1 MAIQSLTSTPS
12 PSASPTDLSSRD
24 GSTTPL
30 IPAFLIA
37 GILLAI
43 IATMFG
49 WRRVLRNRT
58 LGVVD
63 FDMDGGVGLP
73 AMNLTGPGHQHHQHV
88 VRTSSTSAIPT
99 TTAAGEVVFRLGR
112 RYGVF
117 RVPVHP
123 TTTTETEFVVSVF
136 GDGKDEDVVRP
147 KPVLWDV
154 WIQPTTKRASSSRR
168 TRAQE
173 RRIVDVV
180 DGIGECGGDGGG
192 DNTRLGCSNS
202 TSSKWSNVLVSPPPL
217 LLYPHTRTCTRHNSE
232 L

>member
-1 MAIQSLTSTPS
+1 
-12 PSASPTDLSSRD
+12 
-24 GSTTPL
+24 
-30 IPAFLIA
+30 
-37 GILLAI
+37 
-43 IATMFG
+43 MFG

-73 AMNLTGPGHQHHQHV
+73 ATNLTGPGHQHHQHA
-88 VRTSSTSAIPT
+88 VRTSSTSAMPA

-117 RVPVHP
+117 RVPIP
-123 TTTTETEFVVSVF
+123 PPTTETEFVVGVF
-136 GDGKDEDVVRP
+136 GDDGKDEDVVGP

-180 DGIGECGGDGGG
+180 DGIGESGEDGGG

-202 TSSKWSNVLVSPPPL
+202 TSSKWSNVLVSPPPSL
-217 LLYPHTRTCTRHNSE
+217 STTHTHMNASQFGIVKVLFRQD
-232 L
+232 